1 MVYVYKAKNL
11 FRKGD
16 KMKKATKKLI
26 SFALAA
32 ILVLSTFM
40 VSAYAAPV
48 TLAVSVDKES
58 CLQGDS
64 IVATIY
70 FPGIYDKAAALDV
83 ELNYDKSKLEVVKT
97 EKGVGL
103 TKALNEQLNGKVFS
117 ENSSVPGKISWVLAG
132 SNNFNFSGVFA
143 VVTFKVRNTA
153 VNGETLLDLNITSAA
168 NSGYVDI
175 TDQVVTKDAKVDI
188 IRNSVNDFVFELN
201 AEKTGYVVTAY
212 RCATVDDLTIPSY
225 HKNLPVVGIADKVFY
240 NHGELKKVA
249 LPEHLRFIGDQA
261 FYACTNLEGI
271 EIPDTVETI
280 GESAFLNCNAL
291 LSVKL
296 PLGLKEIKDNT
307 FYSCYFL
314 ENVEIPFTVEKIGRN
329 AFYNC
334 LSLRSVK
341 ISKNTDDIGA
351 YAFGECYSDGIEF
364 TTVEGNTYLPELIE
378 ADYPTATIKLVEDL
392 SLGQVSSVQEKIE
405 YTGAPIVPEVSVTL
419 DNEAVVKDGDD
430 YKVVYI
436 DNVNLGKAKIYVVG
450 INGYGEGYAIDFEI
464 FCDHASVKRVV
475 TQKPTCTVNGI
486 YSCKC
491 NHCGL
496 VFEEEIEAKG
506 HPEGEWIYDKRPSY
520 DKTGIKHKVCTVCGG
535 KYELNTVAEKVV
547 PDINGDGNIN
557 SSDAL
562 LILQTAVGSA
572 VYVSPEGLF
581 NSDAN
586 GDTKINSSDA
596 LIVLQISVGKIKL

>member
-1 MVYVYKAKNL
+1 MVNVYKAQNL

-32 ILVLSTFM
+32 ILVMSTFM
-40 VSAYAAPV
+40 FSAYAAPT

-70 FPGIYDKAAALDV
+70 FPGIYDKAAALDI
-83 ELNYDKSKLEVVKT
+83 ELNYDKSKLEVVST

-153 VNGETLLDLNITSAA
+153 GNGETLLDLNVTSAA

-175 TDQVVTKDAKVDI
+175 TDQVVTKDATVDI

-201 AEKTGYVVTAY
+201 ADKTGYIITAY
-212 RCATVDDLTIPSY
+212 QCATVDDLTIPSY
-225 HKNLPVVGIADKVFY
+225 HNNLPVEGIADKVFY
-240 NHGELKKVA
+240 NHGELKKVV
-249 LPEHLRFIGDQA
+249 LPEHLRYIGNQA
-261 FYACTNLEGI
+261 FYSCTNLEGI

-314 ENVEIPFTVEKIGRN
+314 ESVEIPFTVEKIGRN

-334 LSLRSVK
+334 LSLKSVK
-341 ISKNTDDIGA
+341 ISKNTDDIGP
-351 YAFGECYSDGIEF
+351 YAFDECYSDGIEF
-364 TTVEGNTYLPELIE
+364 ITVEGNTYLPELIQK
-378 ADYPTATIKLVEDL
+378 DYPEATIKLVEDI
-392 SLGQVSSVQEKIE
+392 SLGQVSGAEEKVE
-405 YTGAPIVPEVSVTL
+405 YTGAPIVPEITVTL
-419 DNEAVVKDGDD
+419 DNGTAVVDGVD
-430 YKVVYI
+430 YKVVYV

-450 INGYGEGYAIDFEI
+450 IDGYGEGYVINFEI
-464 FCDHASVKRVV
+464 FCDHASVKRVLK
-475 TQKPTCTVNGI
+475 QKATCTEDGAYN
-486 YSCKC
+486 CKC

-496 VFEEEIEAKG
+496 IFEEVIKATG
-506 HPEGEWIYDKRPSY
+506 HPEGEWIYDQRPSY
-520 DKTGIKHKVCTVCGG
+520 NKTGIKHKVCTICGG
-535 KYELNTVAEKVV
+535 KYELNTVAEKVI
-547 PDINGDGNIN
+547 PDINGDGKIN

-596 LIVLQISVGKIKL
+596 LIVLQISVGKITL